1 MVQSVTLIYISH
13 GFLRTK
19 SLPHTSIQDPYCS
32 VQTSNLARC
41 IARRLSH
48 KVLDKA
54 VLSRLGIGLVL
65 LIALG
70 L

>member
-1 MVQSVTLIYISH
+1 MGSCGLKASPILQYRTPTARYKPAIWLCVTTL
-13 GFLRTK
+13 T
-19 SLPHTSIQDPYCS
+19 
-32 VQTSNLARC
+32 RC
-41 IARRLSH
+41 IARRLPH